1 MYNHVITGE
10 TINNTLYDTQLS
22 VQNTKLLARIR
33 DKRKING
40 ENQQLGWVLLE
51 RRWYAAACEECILAP
66 CDNPSEHRRPAFVP
80 ALTWW
85 NEDKL

>member
-1 MYNHVITGE
+1 MEE

-51 RRWYAAACEECILAP
+51 RRWYAATCEECILAT
-66 CDNPSEHRRPAFVP
+66 CDNPSERPAFVP